1 MPEVANDMTAP
12 ARIPVPAARGPM
24 AEAWDIFRRSPSA
37 MLGLVLLLLVIAL
50 TFAGPYL
57 YQVDP
62 FEIVWA
68 PLTPPGEEAAIPLGT
83 DNLGRDILAG
93 LIQGG
98 SATLAVGFAAAA
110 ITMLIGVVIG
120 AYAGFYGG
128 RVDDLLMR
136 VTEFFQVLPPLLFAM
151 VVVTLFQ
158 PTLVNVALAIGIVSW
173 PQTARLT
180 RSEFRRIRTL
190 EYVSA
195 MRAIG
200 AGDRNI
206 IWRVILPNA
215 LPPLIVSATLT
226 IGMAILFEAGLSF
239 LGLSDPNVMSWGLM
253 IGSGRGYLL
262 DAWWVVTLPGVMI
275 FLTVLGVSLVGD
287 GLNDAFNPKLRER

>member
-1 MPEVANDMTAP
+1 
-12 ARIPVPAARGPM
+12 M
-24 AEAWDIFRRSPSA
+24 AEAWGIFRRSPAA
-37 MLGLVLLLLVIAL
+37 MLGLVILILVTL
-50 TFAGPYL
+50 MTVAGPFL
-57 YQVDP
+57 YPVDA

-68 PLTPPGEEAAIPLGT
+68 PLTPPGQEANIPLGT
-83 DNLGRDILAG
+83 DNLGRDTLAG
-93 LIQGG
+93 LIAGG
-98 SATLAVGFAAAA
+98 RATLAVGFAAAA
-110 ITMLIGVVIG
+110 ITMVIGVVIG
-120 AYAGFYGG
+120 SYAGFYGG
-128 RVDDLLMR
+128 GVDNLLMR
-136 VTEFFQVLPPLLFAM
+136 FTEFFQVLPPLLFAM

-158 PTLVNVALAIGIVSW
+158 PTLVNVALAIGVVSW

-200 AGDRNI
+200 ASNSHV

-253 IGSGRGYLL
+253 IGSGRQYLL
-262 DAWWVVTLPGVMI
+262 DAWWVVTLPGLMI

-287 GLNDAFNPKLRER
+287 GLNDAFNPRMRER

>member
-1 MPEVANDMTAP
+1 
-12 ARIPVPAARGPM
+12 M

-37 MLGLVLLLLVIAL
+37 MLGLLLLGLVIL
-50 TFAGPYL
+50 MTFAGPFL

-68 PLTPPGEEAAIPLGT
+68 PLTPPGEEATIPLGT

-93 LIQGG
+93 LIEGG

-128 RVDDLLMR
+128 IVDDMLMR

-200 AGDRNI
+200 AGDGNI

-253 IGSGRGYLL
+253 IGSGREYLL
-262 DAWWVVTLPGVMI
+262 DAWWVVTLPGAMI

-287 GLNDAFNPKLRER
+287 GLNDAFNPRMRER

>member
-1 MPEVANDMTAP
+1 
-12 ARIPVPAARGPM
+12 M

-37 MLGLVLLLLVIAL
+37 MLGLALLILVMGM
-50 TFAGPYL
+50 TFAGPHL

-68 PLTPPGEEAAIPLGT
+68 PLTPPGEEATIPLGT

-93 LIQGG
+93 LIAGG
-98 SATLAVGFAAAA
+98 RATLAVGFAAAA
-110 ITMLIGVVIG
+110 ITMLIGVLIG

-128 RVDDLLMR
+128 IVDDMLMR

-200 AGDRNI
+200 AGDGNI

-253 IGSGRGYLL
+253 IGSGREYLL
-262 DAWWVVTLPGVMI
+262 DAWWVVTLPGAMI

-287 GLNDAFNPKLRER
+287 GLNDAFNPRMRER

>member
-1 MPEVANDMTAP
+1 MTAP
-12 ARIPVPAARGPM
+12 ARTTVPAARGPM
-24 AEAWDIFRRSPSA
+24 GEAWGIFCRSPAA
-37 MLGLVLLLLVIAL
+37 MLGLLLLGLVIL
-50 TFAGPYL
+50 MTFAGPFL

-68 PLTPPGEEAAIPLGT
+68 PLTPPGEEATIPLGT

-93 LIQGG
+93 LIEGG
-98 SATLAVGFAAAA
+98 RATLAVGFSAAL
-110 ITMLIGVVIG
+110 ITMLIGVMIG

-128 RVDDLLMR
+128 LVDDILMR

-200 AGDRNI
+200 AGNGNI

-253 IGSGRGYLL
+253 IGSGRQYLL

-287 GLNDAFNPKLRER
+287 GLNDAFNPRMRER

>member
-1 MPEVANDMTAP
+1 MTAP
-12 ARIPVPAARGPM
+12 ARTKVPAAQGPM
-24 AEAWDIFRRSPSA
+24 AEAWGVFRRNPA
-37 MLGLVLLLLVIAL
+37 GMLGLFCLLLVIGV
-50 TFAGPYL
+50 TFIGPFFYG
-57 YQVDP
+57 VDP
-62 FEIVWA
+62 FEIIWA
-68 PLTPPGEEAAIPLGT
+68 PLTPPGEEMTIPLGT
-83 DNLGRDILAG
+83 DNLGRDMLAG
-93 LIQGG
+93 LIAGG
-98 SATLAVGFAAAA
+98 RATLAVGFTAAL
-110 ITMLIGVVIG
+110 ITVVIGVLVG
-120 AYAGFYGG
+120 AYAGYYGG
-128 RVDDLLMR
+128 FVDDALMR
-136 VTEFFQVLPPLLFAM
+136 LTEFFQVLPPLLFAM

-180 RSEFRRIRTL
+180 RAEFRRVRSL

-200 AGDRNI
+200 ARDGNI
-206 IWRVILPNA
+206 IWRVILPNT

-226 IGMAILFEAGLSF
+226 IGTAILFEAGLSF

-253 IGSGRGYLL
+253 IGSGREYLL

-287 GLNDAFNPKLRER
+287 GLNDAFNPRLRER

>member
-1 MPEVANDMTAP
+1 
-12 ARIPVPAARGPM
+12 M

-37 MLGLVLLLLVIAL
+37 MLGLALLILVMAM
-50 TFAGPYL
+50 TFAGPHL

-68 PLTPPGEEAAIPLGT
+68 PLTPPGEEATIPLGT

-93 LIQGG
+93 LIAGG
-98 SATLAVGFAAAA
+98 RATLAVGFAAAA
-110 ITMLIGVVIG
+110 ITMLIGVLVG

-128 RVDDLLMR
+128 WVDDMLMR

-200 AGDRNI
+200 AGDGNI

-253 IGSGRGYLL
+253 IGSGREYLL
-262 DAWWVVTLPGVMI
+262 DAWWVVTLPGAMI

-287 GLNDAFNPKLRER
+287 GLNDAFNPRMRER

>member
-1 MPEVANDMTAP
+1 
-12 ARIPVPAARGPM
+12 M

-37 MLGLVLLLLVIAL
+37 MLGLALLILVMAM
-50 TFAGPYL
+50 TFAGPHL

-68 PLTPPGEEAAIPLGT
+68 PLTPPGEEATIPLGT

-93 LIQGG
+93 LIAGG
-98 SATLAVGFAAAA
+98 RATLAVGFAAAA
-110 ITMLIGVVIG
+110 ITMLIGVLIG

-128 RVDDLLMR
+128 WVDDMLMR

-158 PTLVNVALAIGIVSW
+158 PTLINVALAIGIVSW

-200 AGDRNI
+200 AGDGNI

-253 IGSGRGYLL
+253 IGSGREYLL
-262 DAWWVVTLPGVMI
+262 DAWWVVTLPGAMI

-287 GLNDAFNPKLRER
+287 GLNDAFNPRMRER

>member
-1 MPEVANDMTAP
+1 
-12 ARIPVPAARGPM
+12 M

-37 MLGLVLLLLVIAL
+37 MLGLALLILVMGM
-50 TFAGPYL
+50 TFAGPHL

-68 PLTPPGEEAAIPLGT
+68 PLTPPGEEATIPLGT

-93 LIQGG
+93 LIAGG
-98 SATLAVGFAAAA
+98 RATLAVGFAAAA
-110 ITMLIGVVIG
+110 ITMLIGVLVG

-128 RVDDLLMR
+128 LVDDMLMR

-200 AGDRNI
+200 AGDGNI

-253 IGSGRGYLL
+253 IGSGREYLL
-262 DAWWVVTLPGVMI
+262 DAWWVVTLPGAMI

-287 GLNDAFNPKLRER
+287 GLNDAFNPRMRER

>member
-1 MPEVANDMTAP
+1 MTAE
-12 ARIPVPAARGPM
+12 ARTSVPAARGPLS
-24 AEAWDIFRRSPSA
+24 EAWEIFRRSPSA
-37 MLGLVLLLLVIAL
+37 MLGLLVMTLVVLM
-50 TFAGPYL
+50 TFAGPLL
-57 YQVDP
+57 YHVDP

-68 PLTPPGEEAAIPLGT
+68 PLSPPGDDPTIPLGT

-93 LIQGG
+93 LIAGG
-98 SATLAVGFAAAA
+98 RATLAVGFAAAL
-110 ITMLIGVVIG
+110 ITMVIGVVIG

-128 RVDDLLMR
+128 LVDDMLTR

-180 RSEFRRIRTL
+180 RAEFRRIRTL

-195 MRAIG
+195 MRAVG
-200 AGDRNI
+200 AGDGHI

-215 LPPLIVSATLT
+215 LPPLIVSGTLT

-239 LGLSDPNVMSWGLM
+239 LGLSDPNIMSWGLM
-253 IGSGRGYLL
+253 IGSGREYLL
-262 DAWWVVTLPGVMI
+262 DAWWVVTLPGAMI

-287 GLNDAFNPKLRER
+287 GLNDAFNPRLRER

>member
-37 MLGLVLLLLVIAL
+37 MLGLVLLLLVMAM

-68 PLTPPGEEAAIPLGT
+68 PLTPPGEEASIPLGT

-253 IGSGRGYLL
+253 IGSGREYLL

>member
-1 MPEVANDMTAP
+1 MTAP
-12 ARIPVPAARGPM
+12 AAITLPAGRGPM
-24 AEAWDIFRRSPSA
+24 AEVWAIFRRSPSA
-37 MLGLVLLLLVIAL
+37 MLGLALLAVVIAM
-50 TFAGPYL
+50 TFAGPFL

-68 PLTPPGEEAAIPLGT
+68 PLTPPGEEATIPLGT

-98 SATLAVGFAAAA
+98 SATLAVGFAAAF
-110 ITMLIGVVIG
+110 ITMLIGVVVG

-128 RVDDLLMR
+128 VVDDMLMR

-200 AGDRNI
+200 AGDGSI

-253 IGSGRGYLL
+253 IGSGRECLL
-262 DAWWVVTLPGVMI
+262 DAWWVVSLPGAMI

-287 GLNDAFNPKLRER
+287 DLNDAFNPRLRER